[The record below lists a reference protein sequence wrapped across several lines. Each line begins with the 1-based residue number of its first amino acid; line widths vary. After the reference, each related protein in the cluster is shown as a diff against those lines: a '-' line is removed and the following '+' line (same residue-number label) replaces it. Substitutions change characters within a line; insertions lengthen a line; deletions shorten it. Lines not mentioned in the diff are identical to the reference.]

1 MNEGLRALGA
11 VDATSFR
18 FETGR
23 QGDRPGYS
31 LESIRKQS
39 DGSTQH
45 SLKSGLRGSGQSS
58 SSRAKGRRSGRYGH
72 FALCVSVLR
81 VYSGLASLIDL
92 RLAGLVH
99 ESVIDDDAVRFRH
112 ERFLVSRLAT
122 GIVMMAGL
130 PPFLLWRGVPSG
142 LEVLAIAS
150 LMLPVFAAVFLSRTG
165 NLWVAHAISS
175 AGLTGLVVCLALM
188 SGGVESAAAIWL
200 VAIPLEAVVSG
211 SRRATLAAAIIAMIG
226 ALAVALLPHLPMF
239 SAVSMPVLDLSR
251 NLAMPVFAI
260 TAIGHVAAQALEHLR
275 HEGRWLARMRDN
287 ETRDH
292 MLLSAIDDLVTWHD
306 RNGRVIEA
314 SASSARFVGIES
326 VRMRGYGLLDR
337 VHVGDRPALLQTIS
351 DVAASGTPATVQ
363 FRLHLDAAAMRA
375 EGEARVIFAEM
386 RAHRIEGTLAGSEG
400 SSVVAVT
407 RDVTEHRRHAEELE
421 RARAEAERADDM
433 KSRFLATVSH
443 ELRTPLNAII
453 GFSEV
458 LSGKSAMALGPE
470 RSREYADIIGSSG
483 RHLLDVVNALLDMSR
498 IQSGNFDY
506 APEVMDVGALVRT
519 CCDLMQ
525 LKADQGGIT
534 LLRGPEAQGVE
545 MTADPR
551 ACRQILINLLSNA
564 VKFTAPGGRIEV
576 AIRRNAAHLDIVV
589 ADTGIGIG
597 TDDLPRIGAPFFQ
610 AGGGYDRAHEGT
622 GLGLSVV
629 QGLVGLHGGSILIE
643 SAEREGTTV
652 TVTLP
657 IDCRLGTSGAPPM
670 PIRTSLRRPLAS
682 TAPSAQVVPVRRP
695 MGLFEPAP
703 EVVSERYIPMQRAG

>member
-1 MNEGLRALGA
+1 M
-11 VDATSFR
+11 
-18 FETGR
+18 
-23 QGDRPGYS
+23 
-31 LESIRKQS
+31 
-39 DGSTQH
+39 
-45 SLKSGLRGSGQSS
+45 
-58 SSRAKGRRSGRYGH
+58 
-72 FALCVSVLR
+72 SVLR
-81 VYSGLASLIDL
+81 IYSGLASTIDL

-130 PPFLLWRGVPSG
+130 PPYLLWRGVPTG

-165 NLWVAHAISS
+165 VLWIAHAMSS

-188 SGGVESAAAIWL
+188 SGGVNSAAAIWL

-211 SRRATLAAAIIAMIG
+211 SRRATLAAAIIAMVG
-226 ALAVALLPHLPMF
+226 ALIVAFLPHDSISL
-239 SAVSMPVLDLSR
+239 PVLDLSR
-251 NLAMPVFAI
+251 SLAMPVFAI

-287 ETRDH
+287 ELRDR

-306 RNGRVIEA
+306 RNGRVIDA
-314 SASSARFVGIES
+314 SASSARFVGIDS
-326 VRMRGYGLLDR
+326 VRLRGHGLLDR

-351 DVAASGTPATVQ
+351 DVASSGKPATVQ

-375 EGEARVIFAEM
+375 EGEPRVIFAEM
-386 RAHRIEGTLAGSEG
+386 RAHRIVGSLAGIEG

-407 RDVTEHRRHAEELE
+407 RDVTEHHRHAEELE
-421 RARAEAERADDM
+421 RARAEAERADDL

-458 LSGKSAMALGPE
+458 LAGQGSMTLGPE

-506 APEVMDVGALVRT
+506 VPEVMNVGSLVRT

-525 LKADQGGIT
+525 LKADQNGIT
-534 LLRGPEAQGVE
+534 LVRGSEAPGIE
-545 MTADPR
+545 ITADPR
-551 ACRQILINLLSNA
+551 ACRQVLINLLSNA

-576 AIRRNAAHLDIVV
+576 SFRQSASHLDIVV
-589 ADTGIGIG
+589 ADSGIGIG
-597 TDDLPRIGAPFFQ
+597 ADDLPRVGAPFFQ
-610 AGGGYDRAHEGT
+610 AGGGYQRTHEGT

-629 QGLVGLHGGSILIE
+629 QGLVGLHGGSISIE
-643 SAEREGTTV
+643 SAERQGTTV

-657 IDCRLGTSGAPPM
+657 LDCRRGSSSAPPA
-670 PIRTSLRRPLAS
+670 PIRTGIRRATVLPAETEAAL
-682 TAPSAQVVPVRRP
+682 PVRRP
-695 MGLFEPAP
+695 IGLFDPAP
-703 EVVSERYIPMQRAG
+703 EAVSERYIPMQRAG